1 MKNRVVVLL
10 SFCLLP
16 FGALWAQ
23 VAEPSIVNMG
33 EILFQQP
40 KEATFLLRNTGT
52 EPMTITAVQ
61 ASCGCAEVEWP
72 REPIAAGDTAT
83 ITAVFDAQLLGSF
96 QKEIEVWTSNSEEPV
111 FLTFQGRVVSTAS
124 DYDGDFPID
133 LGTVRLSTNTIEFDD
148 VNRGEQPEMVL
159 RIVNTGRTSYK
170 PQLMHLPAYLKATYL
185 PEQLAGGRVG
195 QIILTLDSKQMK
207 EYGLTQTSIYLARF
221 LGDKVSNENEITV
234 SAVLLPGFSQLTTAQ
249 RRNAPRLALSDTVLD
264 FSDLGTKKK
273 ATKSIVVANVGNRM
287 LKVLRLQTY
296 GKGLTVSLSNRV
308 IKPNGD
314 VRLKV
319 TVEAEALRREKT
331 EPRVLLI
338 TDDPLSPKTEIK
350 LKH

>member
-1 MKNRVVVLL
+1 MRNRVAVLL
-10 SFCLLP
+10 SVCLLP
-16 FGALWAQ
+16 LTSLLAQ
-23 VAEPSIVNMG
+23 EAEPSIVNLG
-33 EILFQQP
+33 EVLFQQP
-40 KEATFLLRNTGT
+40 KTATFRLRNTGA
-52 EPMTITAVQ
+52 EPMTITDVH
-61 ASCGCAEVEWP
+61 ASCGCAQVEWP

-96 QKEIEVWTSNSEEPV
+96 QKEIEVRTSNAEEPIY
-111 FLTFQGRVVSTAS
+111 LTLQGRVVTTVSE
-124 DYDGDFPID
+124 YDGDFPID

-148 VNRGEQPEMVL
+148 VHQGDKAEAVL
-159 RIVNTGRTSYK
+159 SVVNTGSESYK
-170 PQLMHLPAYLKATYL
+170 PQLMHLPGYLKATYL

-221 LGDKVSNENEITV
+221 LGDKVSSENEISV

-338 TDDPLSPKTEIK
+338 TYDPLSPKTESK

>member
-1 MKNRVVVLL
+1 MKNRFVVLL

-16 FGALWAQ
+16 LNALWAQ

-72 REPIAAGDTAT
+72 REPIASGDTAT

-111 FLTFQGRVVSTAS
+111 FLTLQGRVVSTAS

-159 RIVNTGRTSYK
+159 RIVNTGRASYK

-195 QIILTLDSKQMK
+195 QIILTLDSEQLKD
-207 EYGLTQTSIYLARF
+207 YGLTQTSIYLARY
-221 LGDKVSNENEITV
+221 LGDKVSSENEIGV
-234 SAVLLPGFSQLTTAQ
+234 SAVLLPGFSHLTAEQ
-249 RRNAPRLALSDTVLD
+249 RRSAPRLALSATTID
-264 FSDLGTKKK
+264 FSDIGSKKK
-273 ATKSIVVANVGNRM
+273 MTKSIVIANTGRRPLTVS
-287 LKVLRLQTY
+287 RLQVY
-296 GKGLTVSLSNRV
+296 GKALTVSLSNRV
-308 IKPNGD
+308 VRPGGE

-319 TVEAEALRREKT
+319 TAEAEALQRESV

-338 TDDPLSPKTEIK
+338 TDDPLSPKTVIK
-350 LKH
+350 LKY